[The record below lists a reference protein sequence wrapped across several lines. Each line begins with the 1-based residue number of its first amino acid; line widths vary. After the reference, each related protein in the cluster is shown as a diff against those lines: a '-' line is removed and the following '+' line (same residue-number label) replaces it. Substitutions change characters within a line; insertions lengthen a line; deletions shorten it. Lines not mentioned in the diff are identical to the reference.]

1 MKFLFVNTDGGRM
14 HFGTNR
20 IRAHG
25 ITLRLEDN
33 AVNKQADS
41 GLHRC
46 SMRCA
51 PAAFWNSIAIYSA
64 KTHLSL
70 IIDRLD

>member
-1 MKFLFVNTDGGRM
+1 M

-33 AVNKQADS
+33 AMNKQADS

-46 SMRCA
+46 SMVA
-51 PAAFWNSIAIYSA
+51 GS
-64 KTHLSL
+64 SL
-70 IIDRLD
+70 TFNRDLFSVNIFLINY

>member
-1 MKFLFVNTDGGRM
+1 M

-33 AVNKQADS
+33 ATDKQADS

-46 SMRCA
+46 FM
-51 PAAFWNSIAIYSA
+51 IAGS
-64 KTHLSL
+64 SL
-70 IIDRLD
+70 KFNRNLFSEDVSFVNY